1 MGFKASKQ
9 QCSRKEIAPRQPITV
24 RYPYCLWHRRYWSA
38 LSTNSCR
45 HNYIQSEP
53 DLLPPQQFA
62 YRRSHSCEDA
72 LTLCVDRWH
81 RCLDKGQCVA
91 AAFLDLS
98 KAFDCVDHT
107 LLVSELFDC
116 GLGDTVL
123 SWSQSY
129 LADRTQ
135 RVVTPQSS
143 PGEPYHCTRGVPQG
157 SVLGPLLFMIYTRSL
172 PCHIKQSNT
181 LLYADDTTLQYAANS
196 CAEQAVVTLERDI
209 ANVAHYLSERGLKL
223 NTAKTQYM
231 HIRTPTTPASRPLML
246 DGISISRLSLSLKL
260 VKY

>member
-1 MGFKASKQ
+1 MFKKGDRTQATNY
-9 QCSRKEIAPRQPITV
+9 RPISLLHV
-24 RYPYCLWHRRYWSA
+24 A
-38 LSTNSCR
+38 LKILERVVYEQLT
-45 HNYIQSEP
+45 YIQPGP

-62 YRRSHSCEDA
+62 YRHPHSCEDA
-72 LTLCVDRWH
+72 LTLCVDSWH

-98 KAFDCVDHT
+98 KAFDFVDHT

-123 SWSQSY
+123 SWFQSY

-157 SVLGPLLFMIYTRSL
+157 SLLGPLLFTIYTRSL
-172 PCHIKQSNT
+172 PCHVKQSTT
-181 LLYADDTTLQYAANS
+181 LLYADDTTLYPANS
-196 CAEQAVVTLERDI
+196 CAERTVVTLERDI
-209 ANVAHYLSERGLKL
+209 AHVTYYLSEHGLKL
-223 NTAKTQYM
+223 NTADSVHVYPYSD
-231 HIRTPTTPASRPLML
+231 HSC
-246 DGISISRLSLSLKL
+246 
-260 VKY
+260 